1 MMIIVIIIM
10 IIIIKITI
18 IIIIIIIIIIAYH
31 KTVLLGIYTDCFYVE
46 YTLLLYFKARN
57 FDSMKISRFRGWDL
71 KSAKLK
77 CHKKYLFSLT
87 SKLEC
92 LKKKS
97 F

>member
-10 IIIIKITI
+10 IIIIKIT

-57 FDSMKISRFRGWDL
+57 FDSMKISRFRG
-71 KSAKLK
+71 
-77 CHKKYLFSLT
+77 
-87 SKLEC
+87 
-92 LKKKS
+92 
-97 F
+97 

>member
-18 IIIIIIIIIIAYH
+18 VIIIIIIIAYR

-57 FDSMKISRFRGWDL
+57 L
-71 KSAKLK
+71 AA
-77 CHKKYLFSLT
+77 
-87 SKLEC
+87 
-92 LKKKS
+92 
-97 F
+97 

>member
-18 IIIIIIIIIIAYH
+18 IIIIIIKAYR

-57 FDSMKISRFRGWDL
+57 L
-71 KSAKLK
+71 AA
-77 CHKKYLFSLT
+77 
-87 SKLEC
+87 
-92 LKKKS
+92 
-97 F
+97 

>member
-10 IIIIKITI
+10 IIIIKIT

>member
-18 IIIIIIIIIIAYH
+18 IVIIIIIIIIIAYH

-57 FDSMKISRFRGWDL
+57 FDSMKISRFRG
-71 KSAKLK
+71 
-77 CHKKYLFSLT
+77 
-87 SKLEC
+87 
-92 LKKKS
+92 
-97 F
+97 